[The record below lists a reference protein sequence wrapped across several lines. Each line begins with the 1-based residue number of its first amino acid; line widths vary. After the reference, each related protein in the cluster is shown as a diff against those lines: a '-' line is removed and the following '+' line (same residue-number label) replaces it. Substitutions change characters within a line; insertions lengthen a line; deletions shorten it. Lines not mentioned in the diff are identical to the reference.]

1 MRRLPAALLLLA
13 LAPACGVDG
22 LNFVQDDRV
31 TITAPRDRAE
41 VRLPVTIRWKAKDFD
56 GTYAVF
62 VDRAPVP
69 PGETLAWLARDD
81 ELSDQTPDCPNETWF
96 ADRDVY
102 ATSSPEL
109 TVDDLPDL
117 VDDER
122 RDFHEATVILLDEEG
137 RRIGEAAFTVEFELV
152 GGGDA

>member
-1 MRRLPAALLLLA
+1 MRRLLAALLLSA
-13 LAPACGVDG
+13 LAPACGVEG

-41 VRLPVTIRWKAKDFD
+41 VRLPVTIRWKAEDFD

-81 ELSDQTPDCPNETWF
+81 ELLHLDRVAQLGIDRELREPPTPAVRRF
-96 ADRDVY
+96 V
-102 ATSSPEL
+102 
-109 TVDDLPDL
+109 VQ
-117 VDDER
+117 R
-122 RDFHEATVILLDEEG
+122 RDQIRAQ
-137 RRIGEAAFTVEFELV
+137 
-152 GGGDA
+152 